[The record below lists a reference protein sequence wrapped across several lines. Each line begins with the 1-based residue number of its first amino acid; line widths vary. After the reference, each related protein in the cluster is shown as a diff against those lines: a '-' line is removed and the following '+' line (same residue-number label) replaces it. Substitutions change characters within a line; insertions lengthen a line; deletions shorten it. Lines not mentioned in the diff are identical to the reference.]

1 MLAPMGARG
10 KSSQAGQLSPV
21 ATPRLA
27 SLQLT
32 AADGGPLRVDVR
44 TGARPGETRP
54 VVAICHGFKG
64 FKDWGMF
71 PKLAERLAVAGFTAV
86 SFNFSG
92 SGVADGDQFTELDRW
107 EHQKPS
113 TDLADIGIVFDHL
126 EASGATWFGLV
137 AHSRGG
143 GLAIL
148 HAASDPRVRA
158 LVTWAGIDQF
168 LRWPEEDLARWRREG
183 KFDVVNQRTGQVLTI
198 GRDAL
203 DDIDGNAAGLDI
215 MAAAA
220 RVRAPWLI
228 INGDADPVVP
238 PVVAAK
244 LRAASGAER
253 TDLMLV
259 EGGDH
264 TFGAKHP
271 WRGTTPQFDLV
282 LDRTVR
288 WLAGSS
294 GGS

>member
-1 MLAPMGARG
+1 
-10 KSSQAGQLSPV
+10 V

-27 SLQLT
+27 KLQLP

-44 TGARPGETRP
+44 TGARPGEVRP

-92 SGVADGDQFTELDRW
+92 SGVAEGDQFTELERW

-113 TDLADIGIVFDHL
+113 NDLADIGIVVDHFAA
-126 EASGATWFGLV
+126 EGASWFALV
-137 AHSRGG
+137 GHSRGG
-143 GLAIL
+143 GLAVL
-148 HAASDPRVRA
+148 HAASDPRVRS
-158 LVTWAGIDQF
+158 LVTWAGIDSF
-168 LRWPEEDLARWRREG
+168 LRWPAEDIARWRREG
-183 KFDVVNQRTGQVLTI
+183 KIEVTNTRTGQVLTI

-203 DDIDGNAAGLDI
+203 DDLDANADRLDVLAAAG
-215 MAAAA
+215 

-228 INGDADPVVP
+228 INGAADPVVP
-238 PVVAAK
+238 LDVASSLKNAS
-244 LRAASGAER
+244 RASPTE
-253 TDLMLV
+253 LFLV

-264 TFGAKHP
+264 TFGVKHP
-271 WRGTTPQFDLV
+271 WAGSTPQFDQV

-288 WLAGSS
+288 WLAGSLD
-294 GGS
+294 GR